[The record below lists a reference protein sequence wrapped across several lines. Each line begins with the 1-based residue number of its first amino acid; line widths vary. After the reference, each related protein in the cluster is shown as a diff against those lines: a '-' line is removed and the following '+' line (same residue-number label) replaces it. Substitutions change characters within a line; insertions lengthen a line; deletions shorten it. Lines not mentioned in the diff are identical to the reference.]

1 MNDTNDFA
9 KVLIGAAGGVILALI
24 FVGIFRNATGYG
36 MMAGGMMSGG
46 MMGGLFG
53 ALFALLLWAALAAVL
68 VAALVYI
75 VTTLRH
81 R

>member
-1 MNDTNDFA
+1 MNDMSDFA

-24 FVGIFRNATGYG
+24 FVGIFRSATGYG
-36 MMAGGMMSGG
+36 MMGGG
-46 MMGGLFG
+46 MMGGSLFG
-53 ALFALLLWAALAAVL
+53 ALFALLLWAALAAIL